1 MWHVGLFI
9 DVFGFKYLFL
19 FYKHLE
25 VYPLVEY
32 FVRTDLISEM
42 YLTLSWSVVTKNV
55 AIRN

>member
-1 MWHVGLFI
+1 MGLFI